1 MLAQSSYQLLTGSSR
16 TFFLLRVLS
25 LTGFSIFSLFSL
37 SLSVY
42 VYFPVLFFFF
52 IAFLE
57 CSSVKVSESHCRK
70 KR

>member
-52 IAFLE
+52 YCISRMFICE
-57 CSSVKVSESHCRK
+57 GV
-70 KR
+70 

>member
-37 SLSVY
+37 SLSVCL
-42 VYFPVLFFFF
+42 FPCAVFFFKLHF
-52 IAFLE
+52 
-57 CSSVKVSESHCRK
+57 
-70 KR
+70 